1 MKSDNYE
8 NQEDE
13 LIFAEEDEENP
24 ELSEAS
30 ETAEE
35 PEEASTWKILIADD
49 DVEVHRVTR
58 MVLSDFVFE
67 NKKLTLL
74 SSYSAA
80 ETQFLLRLNPDIAVV
95 LLDVVMER
103 DTSGLEV
110 VRYIR
115 EQLGNRLL
123 RIILRTG
130 QPGQAP
136 EHQVVAQ
143 YDINDYREKTE
154 LTTRKMYTAL
164 ISALRA
170 YRDIETIRRLNEEI
184 DRSQKEIIFTLG
196 EIAETR
202 SKETGHHVKRV
213 AEYSGLLAELAGLPE
228 SECELIRM
236 ASPMHDI
243 GKIAISDDI
252 LNKPGRLTPEEYAIM
267 QTHSE
272 VGHSMLKHSERPI
285 MKAAASIALQH
296 HEKYDGSG
304 YPAGLAGEEI
314 HLYGRIVAVADVF
327 DALASERVYK
337 KAWEPERIVALFAEE
352 RGRHFDPRLTD
363 LFLDHIDEFWKIRN
377 LYE

>member
-1 MKSDNYE
+1 MNTDNKSWE
-8 NQEDE
+8 EDE
-13 LIFAEEDEENP
+13 LIFAEEEEVSSGTD
-24 ELSEAS
+24 SEAPEQS
-30 ETAEE
+30 EADL
-35 PEEASTWKILIADD
+35 TWKVLIADD

-58 MVLSDFVFE
+58 MVLSDLTFE
-67 NKKLTLL
+67 GRKLTLL

-80 ETQFLLRLNPDIAVV
+80 ETQFLLRLHPDIAVV

-115 EQLGNRLL
+115 EQLGNRQL

-136 EHQVVAQ
+136 EHRVVAQ

-154 LTTRKMYTAL
+154 LTTQKMYTAL

-170 YRDIETIRRLNEEI
+170 YRDIETIRLLNEEI

-213 AEYSGLLAELAGLPE
+213 AEYSGLLAWLAGLPE
-228 SECELIRM
+228 PECELIRM

-243 GKIAISDDI
+243 GKIAISDEI
-252 LNKPGRLTPEEYAIM
+252 LNKPGKLTPEEYTIM

-272 VGHSMLKHSERPI
+272 IGHSMLKHSLRPI
-285 MKAAASIALQH
+285 MQAAATIASQH

-304 YPAGLAGEEI
+304 YPNRLAGEDI
-314 HLYGRIVAVADVF
+314 HLYGRIVAIADVF

-337 KAWEPERIVALFAEE
+337 KAWELERIIALFREE

-363 LFLDHIDEFWKIRN
+363 LFLEHVGEFWKIRN

>member
-1 MKSDNYE
+1 MKTDNGSMD
-8 NQEDE
+8 EDE
-13 LIFAEEDEENP
+13 LVFAEEDEQACDSGVN
-24 ELSEAS
+24 EARN
-30 ETAEE
+30 ETQAD
-35 PEEASTWKILIADD
+35 TWKILIADD
-49 DVEVHRVTR
+49 DIEVHRVTR
-58 MVLSDFVFE
+58 MVLSDFAFE
-67 NKKLTLL
+67 GKKLTLL

-80 ETQFLLRLNPDIAVV
+80 ETQFLLRLHPDVAII

-115 EQLGNRLL
+115 EKLGNRRI

-154 LTTRKMYTAL
+154 LTTQKMYTAL
-164 ISALRA
+164 ISSLRA

-202 SKETGHHVKRV
+202 SRETGHHVKRV
-213 AEYSGLLAELAGLPE
+213 AEYSGLLAWLAGLPE
-228 SECELIRM
+228 PECELIRM

-243 GKIAISDDI
+243 GKIAIADDI
-252 LNKPGRLTPEEYAIM
+252 LNKPGRLTPGEYAIM

-272 VGHSMLKHSERPI
+272 IGYGMLKHSERPI
-285 MKAAASIALQH
+285 MNAAATIALHH

-304 YPAGLAGEEI
+304 YPNGLAGEEI
-314 HLYGRIVAVADVF
+314 HLHGRIVAIVDVF
-327 DALASERVYK
+327 DALASDRVYK
-337 KAWEPERIVALFAEE
+337 KAWEPERIAELFRKE
-352 RGRHFDPRLTD
+352 RGRHFDPGLTD

-377 LYE
+377 LYA